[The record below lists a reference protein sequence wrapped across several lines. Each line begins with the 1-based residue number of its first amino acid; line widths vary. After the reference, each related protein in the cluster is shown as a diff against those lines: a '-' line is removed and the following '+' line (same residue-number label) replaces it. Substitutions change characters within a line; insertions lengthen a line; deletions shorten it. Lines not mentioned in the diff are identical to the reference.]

1 MKQNILYVAAV
12 LLLSSMTLL
21 HAQEKRLTLNE
32 ALALAKEGNKTL
44 QIQAL
49 EEIHSQEVT
58 QEAKNG
64 FLPGI
69 SANGVYSY
77 YFDRQVIFLPGSFA
91 GTTNPVQDITVGG
104 RNVLNAYVSLYQPI
118 IANSKVQQIKMAKIN
133 EKIENGKSEDMRSR
147 VALQVSTHYLDMLMM
162 NRQLELLEESL
173 VRNEKVLKDSKS
185 LYEQGR
191 GLKSDTLRSSIA
203 VGNLKSSVS
212 YLKNTIDVS
221 SMELKRLIGLE
232 TVEKIKWIDELE
244 LIAAGPEK
252 EEYKLDEALV
262 LAVKNRKDI
271 HVQKLTIH
279 LEQQKMKRFQAEQ
292 LPQLSLI
299 GQYQVQA
306 QADNLDIEEYAYPRT
321 SFVGLQFTVPIFSGN
336 RIKSQISQAR
346 IKSEQE
352 EVRLTDL
359 NNQVRTE
366 LATLLSKKEE
376 GLLQLEIQKNT
387 RLLAEM
393 NLQMVEDRYKN
404 GLGSRLELTDAEL
417 ALTQAKISYFNAIY
431 NLRINQVELH
441 YTLGLLDL

>member
-306 QADNLDIEEYAYPRT
+306 QADNLDIGEYAYPRT